1 MLRNY
6 RLNHA
11 YFFYFMEFFSFH
23 FVSLNNCFSL
33 FLCSFCLFPAGCS
46 FFRLPGAAIQN
57 VSVDGQ
63 NFATIRVYKERKY
76 YKRIPRKRFR
86 VTVAWGKRFKKRFAP
101 KASVCRR
108 KRLIHSPWLDAFC
121 EGLRYSSMV
130 VSLFAFSPLCTLL
143 FGLLLCEVC
152 VLRLLGVQ
160 WRQRLYCLAVMSLDA
175 FVISHVMQGKFS
187 FFFGF

>member
-1 MLRNY
+1 MYSAGRNIEKTSCY
-6 RLNHA
+6 GKRIFLLFSGLFFFAFH
-11 YFFYFMEFFSFH
+11 FFFKKKSFVFVFLWFYF
-23 FVSLNNCFSL
+23 L
-33 FLCSFCLFPAGCS
+33 FYSRLGGLA
-46 FFRLPGAAIQN
+46 FFRLPGPAIQN

-86 VTVAWGKRFKKRFAP
+86 LTVAWGKRFCKRFAP
-101 KASVCRR
+101 KACVCRR

-121 EGLRYSSMV
+121 EGLRYSSMM

-152 VLRLLGVQ
+152 VLRFLGVQ
-160 WRQRLYCLAVMSLDA
+160 WRQRLYYLSL
-175 FVISHVMQGKFS
+175 IHI
-187 FFFGF
+187 